1 MVKLYPEGNA
11 EARLK
16 INGVRKFFFYCN
28 RDGLFYIIPV
38 KGIDDK
44 QASYDDVK
52 ERKALE
58 QAAKVLFD
66 GF

>member
-11 EARLK
+11 EARVK
-16 INGVRKFFFYCN
+16 ISGVRKLLFYYN
-28 RDGLFYIIPV
+28 RDGLFSITPI

-44 QASYDDVK
+44 QASYDDTE

-58 QAAKVLFD
+58 RAAKVLF
-66 GF
+66 G